1 MRARLGPAAA
11 ALVAALAACQP
22 APPPPRVAEPSVGFD
37 PERAWSHLEA
47 LTRIGPRVMGSEGA
61 ARARAYIRAEL
72 TKLGLEVREQPVKVI
87 RRPTPGWAPGHAEPA
102 AGGLPPIQL
111 HNIGAT
117 IPGASEDLILLIA
130 PYDSQAFASF
140 RFVGANDGASGAA
153 VLLELARVLAARPL
167 GYTTWV
173 IFLEGE
179 APFGPPGEPPAPTY
193 FGSRGLTQLVRNR
206 DAFDDVR
213 LAVFVNRVCDPD
225 LRIARDLRSER
236 VYREEFWMA
245 AHRLGHDD
253 AFPERAEYETP
264 NASHE
269 ALADGGLRRV
279 VALVDASFGGGEP
292 PGALAGTE
300 DDDLEHCSAQS
311 LGIVG
316 EVMLEGLSSI
326 STRLAKIDRFAASP
340 RGDHDRMRLED
351 LELDEPRADTPGAE
365 APAAGAAGEGAARA
379 SEPSGS
385 TP

>member
-11 ALVAALAACQP
+11 ALVAVLAACQP
-22 APPPPRVAEPSVGFD
+22 APPPSPVVEPTLGFD
-37 PERAWSHLEA
+37 SQRAWAHLEA
-47 LTRIGPRVMGSEGA
+47 LTGIGPRLMGSEGA

-72 TKLGLEVREQPVKVI
+72 EKLGLEVRDQAFTVL
-87 RRPTPGWAPGHAEPA
+87 RRPNPGWAPGAAEPA
-102 AGGLPPIQL
+102 GGGLPPLDL
-111 HNIGAT
+111 HNLGAA

-153 VLLELARVLAARPL
+153 VLLELTRVLAERPL

-193 FGSRGLTQLVRNR
+193 FGSRALTQLVRERNG
-206 DAFDDVR
+206 FDDVR

-225 LRIARDLRSER
+225 LRISRDLRSER
-236 VYREEFWMA
+236 VYREEFWA
-245 AHRLGHDD
+245 AAERLGHDA
-253 AFPERAEYETP
+253 AFPPRAEYETP
-264 NASHE
+264 AGSHQ

-279 VALVDASFGGGEP
+279 VALVDSSFGGGEP

-300 DDDLEHCSAQS
+300 DDDLEHCSAAS
-311 LGIVG
+311 LGIAG
-316 EVMLEGLSSI
+316 EVILEGLSSI
-326 STRLAKIDRFAASP
+326 SSRLAKIDRFAASP
-340 RGDHDRMRLED
+340 RGARAPMRLED
-351 LELDEPRADTPGAE
+351 LELDSPE
-365 APAAGAAGEGAARA
+365 AAAPVP
-379 SEPSGS
+379 EPSGA